1 MLIYLAMKPSSF
13 DLKCNLDVLWFV
25 ECRILLTLFLN
36 YFLYFLSLQFCI
48 FNFFWYTATS
58 NLKTWDLI
66 FNHYFISYYIAQ
78 KSNTLGTVRHRI
90 ENRMIYGIL
99 SFWPNQADAMSVV
112 QVYISNCES
121 IFSSF
126 FQIFAVTITQTII
139 KIDVALHLC
148 SSHNGSTL
156 L

>member
-1 MLIYLAMKPSSF
+1 MKWSKQYHVILIVVLIYLAMKPSSF

-58 NLKTWDLI
+58 NLETWDLV
-66 FNHYFISYYIAQ
+66 FNHHFILYYIAQ
-78 KSNTLGTVRHRI
+78 KSNTLGTIRHH
-90 ENRMIYGIL
+90 ENRIPSWSYCR
-99 SFWPNQADAMSVV
+99 F
-112 QVYISNCES
+112 VYIFNCKL

-126 FQIFAVTITQTII
+126 SKSLQW
-139 KIDVALHLC
+139 L
-148 SSHNGSTL
+148 
-156 L
+156 